1 MKNILINFIIII
13 LFFFFSIIKIGSY
26 DKQSWEK
33 SLDARFLNNNI
44 YCLSQKSNR
53 VEDLIDIDLIKGS
66 TFTKTKSKLSIAYV
80 MLNGVKKMIF
90 YPFYFRWWQFQTN
103 RLFAII
109 LLLIYLLQISNLII
123 YNSNNTVLMHQDKQ
137 VRYID

>member
-1 MKNILINFIIII
+1 M
-13 LFFFFSIIKIGSY
+13 
-26 DKQSWEK
+26 
-33 SLDARFLNNNI
+33 DARFLKNNI
-44 YCLSQKSNR
+44 YCLSQQKSNR

-109 LLLIYLLQISNLII
+109 LLVIYLMQISNLFI
-123 YNSNNTVLMHQDKQ
+123 YNLNNKVLMHQDKQ
-137 VRYID
+137 VSVKFS